1 MATQLNMDLIYTYG
15 KSLQLCTKH
24 CKKLNLT
31 QIKIHTK
38 DFSVDFN
45 PANSTEFA
53 PFENLIKQ
61 ILDETEVIL

>member
-1 MATQLNMDLIYTYG
+1 MDLICTYG

-24 CKKLNLT
+24 CKNLNLA
-31 QIKIHTK
+31 QIKITK
-38 DFSVDFN
+38 DFSVNFN

-61 ILDETEVIL
+61 ILDETQVIV